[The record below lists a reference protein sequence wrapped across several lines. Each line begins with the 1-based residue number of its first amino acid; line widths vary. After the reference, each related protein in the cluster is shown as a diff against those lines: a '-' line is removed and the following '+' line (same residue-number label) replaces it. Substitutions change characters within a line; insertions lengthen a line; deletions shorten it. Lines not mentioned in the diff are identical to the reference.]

1 MKKFFLIILLATAL
15 NFSYQPSISVPFE
28 KHRITTAVSS
38 EDDLATADVLRES
51 SQRKSVIRA
60 SVYMEVLLRE
70 IRYSRAFDSS

>member
-1 MKKFFLIILLATAL
+1 MKKFFLILLLATAL
-15 NFSYQPSISVPFE
+15 NFSYQPTISVPFE
-28 KHRITTAVSS
+28 KHRITIAVSS

-51 SQRKSVIRA
+51 SQRKSAVRA

>member
-28 KHRITTAVSS
+28 KHRITIAVSS

>member
-15 NFSYQPSISVPFE
+15 NFSYQPTISVPFE